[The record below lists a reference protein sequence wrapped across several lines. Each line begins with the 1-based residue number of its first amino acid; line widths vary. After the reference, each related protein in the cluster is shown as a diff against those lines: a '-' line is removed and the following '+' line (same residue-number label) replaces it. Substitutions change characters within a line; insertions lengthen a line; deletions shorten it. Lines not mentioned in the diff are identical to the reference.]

1 LFDIDVFSVVRGVGV
16 GARIGSLQAG
26 DGRLWND
33 RLK

>member
-1 LFDIDVFSVVRGVGV
+1 LISTFSRWLAEMALERGF
-16 GARIGSLQAG
+16 GSLQAG